1 MKSLIPLNRI
11 TSCFLKDIGFSVTC
25 PCQSNRAGYL
35 KDSNHANVEAN
46 KLIEL
51 IPELRGRPL
60 TVTPLDGGLTNR
72 NYRLDGGGESFVLR
86 VPGKDTALLGID
98 RACEAACSR
107 AAAALGVGP
116 KVIAFLPEH
125 GAMVRRF
132 ASGRALTAE
141 DARQPAVLRRI
152 GDALRRYHNG
162 PPGEGTFSPF
172 NTVRQYHTLAQE
184 RRVQFPDTLARAMGQ
199 LVRIEQETH
208 NDDPPCPCH
217 NDLLPAN
224 FIDDGSAVRI
234 IDWEYGGMGDRFFDL
249 GNLAVNGEFR
259 EEDEGR
265 LLEIY
270 FGEVSPTD
278 LRRLRLM
285 RLASD
290 MREAMWG
297 FLQSAVS
304 SLDEDFLA
312 YGRKHLERFLD
323 STAKLSR

>member
-1 MKSLIPLNRI
+1 M
-11 TSCFLKDIGFSVTC
+11 
-25 PCQSNRAGYL
+25 
-35 KDSNHANVEAN
+35 EA
-46 KLIEL
+46 LEL
-51 IPELRGRPL
+51 IQLVPELRSRPL
-60 TVTPLDGGLTNR
+60 TATPLAGGLTNR

-116 KVIAFLPEH
+116 EVIAFLPEH
-125 GAMVRRF
+125 GATVRRF
-132 ASGRALTAE
+132 ATGRALTAE
-141 DARQPAVLRRI
+141 DVRQPAVMRRI
-152 GDALRRYHNG
+152 VDALRRYHNG
-162 PPGEGTFSPF
+162 PPGAGTFSPF
-172 NTVRQYHTLAQE
+172 GTVRQYLALAQKWQ
-184 RRVQFPDTLARAMGQ
+184 VQFPNTLAHAMDQ
-199 LVRIEQETH
+199 LARIEQETH

-224 FIDDGSAVRI
+224 FIDDGGAVRI

-249 GNLAVNGEFR
+249 GNLAVNCEFSD
-259 EEDEGR
+259 EDER
-265 LLEIY
+265 MLLEDY
-270 FGEVSPTD
+270 FGEMRPEH

-297 FLQSAVS
+297 FLQSALS
-304 SLDEDFLA
+304 TLDEDFLA

-323 STAKLSR
+323 SAARLPH